1 MGGDSVKT
9 RGYGEILENARERVR
24 EALDRAR
31 NAWGDID
38 TRGLGQEFSQ
48 GFREMG
54 RSISQGARAAVE
66 GVRNL
71 EASRVWEGLRH
82 LRFQDVKAYV
92 RDKPFYSLALAVGV
106 FYLGSLPFQG
116 AAPSPPKPAPLPAPF
131 QRELI
136 EEPTISVFFHD
147 TGSVRE
153 MKIEEYLEGVVAGE
167 MNPGWPR
174 EALAAQA
181 IVARTFTWR
190 KIQDGGVK
198 ERGIDASTNEQ
209 EFQAYNA
216 DAVTDAV
223 QDAVEMTR
231 GKIITYQ
238 GKPILA
244 WFHASSGGRTAT
256 AQEGLEFD
264 SEPTPYIQSVDDIDI
279 TEDLEWQRTFSL
291 SEIQEAARSL
301 GADTG
306 PIRSISVGRRGPS
319 GRALTLV
326 INGEDVSAPRF
337 RLAVGSEAM
346 RSTLITGIEL
356 EGNTVTM
363 KGRGFGHGVGL
374 SQWGAWAMAQRG
386 KSPEE
391 IVDFYFKNTRIE
403 RFWE

>member
-9 RGYGEILENARERVR
+9 RGYGEILESARERVR

-31 NAWGDID
+31 DAWADLD
-38 TRGLGQEFSQ
+38 ARGLGQEFSQ
-48 GFREMG
+48 GFQELG
-54 RSISQGARAAVE
+54 RSISRSAGAAAR
-66 GVRNL
+66 GIRNL
-71 EASRVWEGLRH
+71 DASRVWEGLRH
-82 LRFQDVKAYV
+82 VRFQDVKAYV

-106 FYLGSLPFQG
+106 FYLGSLPFQ
-116 AAPSPPKPAPLPAPF
+116 AVAPFPPESLPPPF
-131 QRELI
+131 QRELT

-147 TGSVRE
+147 TGSIRE
-153 MKIEEYLEGVVAGE
+153 MRIEEYLEGVVAGE
-167 MNPGWPR
+167 MNAGWPR

-190 KIQDGGVK
+190 KIQDGGVE
-198 ERGIDASTNEQ
+198 ERGTDASTNEQ

-216 DAVTDAV
+216 GAVTDAV

-238 GKPILA
+238 GEPVLA

-256 AQEGLEFD
+256 AHEGLEFD

-279 TEDLEWQRTFSL
+279 TKDLEWQRTFTL
-291 SEIQEAARSL
+291 SEIEEAARSL

-306 PIRSISVGRRGPS
+306 PVRSVRVGRRGPS

-326 INGEDVSAPRF
+326 INGESVSAPRF
-337 RLAVGSEAM
+337 RLVVSSEAM

-391 IVDFYFKNTRIE
+391 IVSFYFKNTRIE